1 MKAKLPP
8 PNVDTIAAIATAQ
21 GRGGVGVIRISG
33 RNIEVLAN
41 GILGGMPVARR
52 ATYSNFLGE
61 NGDTLDQGIALFF
74 PAPHSYTGEDVLE
87 LQGHGGSP
95 VLQMVLRR
103 CLDLGARLAQ
113 PGEFTRRAFLN
124 GKLDLAQAESVADLI
139 DANTTEAA
147 RSAMRSL
154 RGEFS
159 NAIRGLVDELIGLR
173 MLVEAM
179 LDFPEE
185 EVDTLDVG
193 RRNALLSN
201 IRSRLEHTL
210 DTAKQGS
217 LLREGVHVAIAGRP
231 NVGKSSLLNRLSGEE
246 GALVSDIPGTTRD
259 IIRQAIQ
266 IRGVPLHIMDT
277 AGLRESKD
285 AVENMGIARTHQTLN
300 RADLILL
307 VLDASMGVTL
317 QDQEILAGLPV
328 NTPRLLVYNKAD
340 LLGDDVPDISPDP
353 SMNIPI
359 VQVSAKTGVGMDE
372 LRSKLLKA
380 VGWRDQESGAFMAR
394 ERHLRAL
401 TLAQAHLMQAGAV
414 LPSAELFAEELRLA
428 QRALNEI
435 TGEFTSDDLLGE
447 IFSRFCIGK

>member
-1 MKAKLPP
+1 MSS

-21 GRGGVGVIRISG
+21 GRGGIGVIRISG
-33 RNIEVLAN
+33 RGIAALAS
-41 GILGGMPVARR
+41 GILGKLPAARY
-52 ATYSNFLGE
+52 AAYGNFLDE
-61 NGDTLDQGIALFF
+61 NGDALDQGIALFF

-87 LQGHGGSP
+87 LHGHGSP
-95 VLQMVLRR
+95 AVQQLLLQR

-139 DANTTEAA
+139 DANTSEAA

-159 NAIRGLVDELIGLR
+159 EAIHELVDELINLR

-185 EVDTLDVG
+185 EVDVIDIE
-193 RRNALLSN
+193 RRNTLLDN
-201 IRSRLEHTL
+201 IQLKLRHTL
-210 DTAKQGS
+210 NAAKQGS
-217 LLREGVHVAIAGRP
+217 LLREGAYVVIAGQP

-246 GALVSDIPGTTRD
+246 VALVSEIPGTTRD
-259 IIRQAIQ
+259 VIRQAIQ
-266 IRGVPLHIMDT
+266 IRGVPLHILDT
-277 AGLRESKD
+277 AGLRESRD
-285 AVENMGIARTHQTLN
+285 AVETMGIARTHQTLQ

-307 VLDASMGVTL
+307 LLDASQGMTA
-317 QDQEILAGLPV
+317 QDKTILAGLPADI
-328 NTPRLLVYNKAD
+328 PRLLVFNKAD
-340 LLGDDVPDISPDP
+340 LLTGNISPEMQGRD
-353 SMNIPI
+353 PI
-359 VQVSAKTGVGMDE
+359 VYVSAKTGTGLED
-372 LRSKLLKA
+372 LRVTLLKA

-401 TLAQAHLMQAGAV
+401 TLAQTHLTQAHGV
-414 LPSAELFAEELRLA
+414 LARAELFAEELRLA